1 MKVLSSF
8 DWNGIDDCV
17 SFDEKKAV
25 KRAKISPF
33 HMTHMDNIK
42 GIAKHGLL
50 SHNLAHTK
58 HDISNRDV
66 NARRSRP
73 DPIHNRPIH
82 SYVPFYMNPR
92 NAFMYANR
100 EHLDDCVLIKM
111 DKEIIYHPGAIYTVG
126 NAARNDAKFYN
137 DLEDINQLPDSINAR
152 SWYSCQVTKSEM
164 MSEILVPKQVPTKFF
179 NTMIFRKQKTLNKVY
194 KSIKKVSFDR
204 FDGINMICDK
214 EMFF

>member
-1 MKVLSSF
+1 VKVLSSF
-8 DWNGIDDCV
+8 DWNDIGDCV

-25 KRAKISPF
+25 KRSKITPF
-33 HMTHMDNIK
+33 HMTHMDNIE

-73 DPIHNRPIH
+73 DPIHNESIH

-100 EHLDDCVLIKM
+100 EKLDDCVLIKM

-126 NAARNDAKFYN
+126 NAARSDAKFYN
-137 DLEDINQLPDSINAR
+137 DLEDIHQLPDSINAR
-152 SWYSCQVTKSEM
+152 SWYPCQVTKSEM
-164 MSEILVPKQVPTKFF
+164 MSEILVPTQVPSKFF
-179 NTMIFRKQKTLNKVY
+179 NTMIFRKQYTLNKVY
-194 KSIKKVSFDR
+194 KSMKKASFDR
-204 FDGINMICDK
+204 LDCINMICDK